1 MNINQ
6 NNFILSTNNFNLR
19 PYEKCLEFGAS
30 ALDDAELLA
39 VILRSGVRGMNA
51 TELAST
57 ILELGA
63 GCAGDDGVLAGL
75 LNLSIPQLLEIKG
88 VGKVKAIQIQCICE
102 LSKRISKQQRCS
114 RLDFDSP
121 ETIAHYYMQDLR
133 CLEKEHLIL
142 VLLDGKCR
150 MIRDC
155 VLSVG
160 TINASLVNPR
170 EIFVEALRYSA
181 VHVILLHNHPSGD
194 STPSRNDLEVTKR
207 IQKAGEI
214 IGINLIDH
222 IIIGDNKY
230 TSLKEKEFM

>member
-1 MNINQ
+1 MSQ
-6 NNFILSTNNFNLR
+6 
-19 PYEKCLEFGAS
+19 
-30 ALDDAELLA
+30 
-39 VILRSGVRGMNA
+39 
-51 TELAST
+51 
-57 ILELGA
+57 
-63 GCAGDDGVLAGL
+63 
-75 LNLSIPQLLEIKG
+75 
-88 VGKVKAIQIQCICE
+88 
-102 LSKRISKQQRCS
+102 
-114 RLDFDSP
+114 
-121 ETIAHYYMQDLR
+121 
-133 CLEKEHLIL
+133 KEHLIL
-142 VLLDGKCR
+142 VLLDCKCR